1 MRVSEIKIED
11 VAYYLKLDFESLD
24 DKEKEQLTYTLEN
37 AKDYI
42 KCYTGLSDEEIE
54 KHDDFAIVV
63 FILVAEFYEN
73 RQYQSDKQLYVN
85 KVVQSILDMHSNNL
99 L

>member
-1 MRVSEIKIED
+1 MKVSNITIEN
-11 VAYYLKLDFESLD
+11 VAHYLKLDFASLD
-24 DKEKEQLTYTLEN
+24 DKEKEQLMYTLEN

-42 KCYTGLSDEEIE
+42 KQYTGLSDEEIE
-54 KHDDFAIVV
+54 KHDDFMIVV
-63 FILVAEFYEN
+63 YILVAEFYEN
-73 RQYQSDKQLYVN
+73 RQYQSDKPFYVN

>member
-1 MRVSEIKIED
+1 MKISEIKIED
-11 VAYYLKLDFESLD
+11 VAHYLKLDFSDLD
-24 DKEKEQLTYTLEN
+24 EQEKEQLTYTLEN

-42 KCYTGLSDEEIE
+42 KRYTGLTDEEIDE
-54 KHDDFAIVV
+54 HDDFVIVV
-63 FILVAEFYEN
+63 YILATEFYEN
-73 RQYQSDKQLYVN
+73 RQYQSDKPFYVN

>member
-1 MRVSEIKIED
+1 MKVSEIKIED
-11 VAYYLKLDFESLD
+11 VAHYLKLDFASLED
-24 DKEKEQLTYTLEN
+24 EEKKQLTYMLEN
-37 AKDYI
+37 AKEYI
-42 KCYTGLSDEEIE
+42 KRYTGLSNKEIE

-63 FILVAEFYEN
+63 FILATEFYEN
-73 RQYQSDKQLYVN
+73 RQYQSDKQIYVN

>member
-1 MRVSEIKIED
+1 MKVSEIKIED
-11 VAYYLKLDFESLD
+11 VAHYLKLDFASLD
-24 DKEKEQLTYTLEN
+24 DKEKEQLMYTLEN

-42 KCYTGLSDEEIE
+42 KQYTGLSDEEIE
-54 KHDDFAIVV
+54 KHDDFMIVV
-63 FILVAEFYEN
+63 YILVTEFYEN
-73 RQYQSDKQLYVN
+73 RQYQSDKPFYVN

>member
-1 MRVSEIKIED
+1 MKVSEIKIED
-11 VAYYLKLDFESLD
+11 VAYYLKLDFEVLD

-42 KCYTGLSDEEIE
+42 KRYTGLSDEEIE

-63 FILVAEFYEN
+63 FVLVAEFYEN